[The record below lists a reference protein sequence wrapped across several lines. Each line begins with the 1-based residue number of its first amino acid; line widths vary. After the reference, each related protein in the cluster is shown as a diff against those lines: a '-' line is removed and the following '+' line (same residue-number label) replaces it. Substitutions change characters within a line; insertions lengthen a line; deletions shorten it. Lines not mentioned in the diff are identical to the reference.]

1 MAAVHIPNDWQRYT
15 GGVEFIDLA
24 APRVQELYD
33 ALIER
38 YPGLATDLEKAAVV
52 INGDIYNEAPYHK
65 LEPGTEIH
73 FVPRIA
79 GG

>member
-1 MAAVHIPNDWQRYT
+1 MALVHFPNDWRRHT
-15 GGVEFIDLA
+15 GGAEHVNVA

-33 ALIER
+33 ALLQR
-38 YPGLATDLEKAAVV
+38 FPGLGTDLEKAAVV
-52 INGDIYNEAPYHK
+52 IDGDIYNEAPYHK

>member
-1 MAAVHIPNDWQRYT
+1 VAVVHFPNDWRVHT
-15 GGVEFIDLA
+15 GGVAQLDVA

-33 ALIER
+33 ELTR
-38 YPGLATDLEKAAVV
+38 RCPGLGAGLEKAAVV

-65 LEPGTEIH
+65 LEAGTEIH